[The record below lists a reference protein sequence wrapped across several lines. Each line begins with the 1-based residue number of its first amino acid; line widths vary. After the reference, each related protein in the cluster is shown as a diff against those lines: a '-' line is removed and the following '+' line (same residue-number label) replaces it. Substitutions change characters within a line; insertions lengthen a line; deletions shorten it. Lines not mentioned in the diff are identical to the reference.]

1 MKQPIRNIAI
11 LAHVDAGKTTLS
23 ERILFAAGEIHRPG
37 RVEDGLATMDYMP
50 EEKERGIT
58 IESGVAHFEWKNTW
72 FNFIDTPGHVDFGA
86 EVDMALTAVEGA
98 VLVVSAA
105 SGVETQTLASFR
117 KLRESRVR
125 TILFVNKLDNPDY
138 SLDETLINIEETL
151 GVRPVLMSVPQFKNG
166 KMCAMLD
173 VLSQSRLV
181 HSESGTEVLDDGW
194 ESDAGA
200 AEERALLKKYYDE
213 AVEFASNFDD
223 EILSLALENKPVPP
237 KMLLRGLKALAASD
251 EYVICYA
258 GSALEGFGIRSLVT
272 ALSFFLPEVPT
283 FGENELGQVIRLRH
297 FRGVGEISLFRSHVD
312 LLRRDWPADFEFSRL
327 KANMLLPVDEIRA
340 GDIYAMVS
348 PFETELGQVIYL
360 DDNCARRM
368 SRQTKFD
375 MTESNS
381 WYLSEAKV
389 QRRETRD
396 ERGERAAGTSLRAEG
411 EAISNA
417 SGNAALNGNAAGTAT
432 GNAAPSISENY
443 LPLLQTRVECVRTE
457 DYAHVERSLSVLAR
471 MDPSF
476 RVQKDDGG
484 FWYLHTVGEVQLDVL
499 LARLKRE
506 FGCEVRA
513 GSPEVRWQ
521 ERLCREV
528 GPAENTFQIGPH
540 KMSISISASPL
551 EGDAHDIR
559 LSAEFME
566 KAPLEILAGVRSAL
580 LESTEVGVLGKGP
593 LVGVRFEVHR
603 FEWTEGALPPMIKKC
618 CADAVA
624 KLVKPADVQL
634 YEPVMELSLEC
645 PVNFAGLVTGDIQ
658 AREGKVKEIEG
669 DGKTHFL
676 KADVPLRKIFGYATG
691 VRSISK
697 GTALYSMKLLGYR
710 PAMV

>member
-23 ERILFAAGEIHRPG
+23 ERILFATGEVHRPG

-86 EVDMALTAVEGA
+86 EVDMALAAVEGA

-105 SGVETQTLASFR
+105 SGVETQTVAAFR

-151 GVRPVLMSVPQFKNG
+151 GVRPVLMSVPEFKNG
-166 KMCAMLD
+166 KMCGMLD
-173 VLSQSRLV
+173 VLTQSRLV
-181 HSESGTEVLDDGW
+181 HSDIGEEVVDDTW
-194 ESDAGA
+194 NSDASA
-200 AEERALLKKYYDE
+200 AEERALLKKYYAE

-223 EILSLALENKPVPP
+223 EILTLALENKPVPP

-258 GSALEGFGIRSLVT
+258 GSALEGFGIRNLVT

-283 FGENELGQVIRLRH
+283 FDEHELGQVVRLRH
-297 FRGVGEISLFRSHVD
+297 FRGVGEISLFRSHID
-312 LLRRDWPADFEFSRL
+312 LLRRDWPTGFEFSRL
-327 KANMLLPVDEIRA
+327 KANMLLPVDEIRS
-340 GDIYAMVS
+340 GDIYAMRS
-348 PFETELGQVIYL
+348 PFETELGQVIRLNASGDVL
-360 DDNCARRM
+360 D
-368 SRQTKFD
+368 
-375 MTESNS
+375 E
-381 WYLSEAKV
+381 
-389 QRRETRD
+389 RRETRD
-396 ERGERAAGTSLRAEG
+396 ERDSSIRRPIESSVGER
-411 EAISNA
+411 
-417 SGNAALNGNAAGTAT
+417 
-432 GNAAPSISENY
+432 Y
-443 LPLLQTRVECVRTE
+443 LPLLQTRVECLRVE

-476 RVQKDDGG
+476 RVQHDLDGG
-484 FWYLHTVGEVQLDVL
+484 FWYLHTVGEVQLEVL
-499 LARLKRE
+499 LERLERE

-513 GSPEVRWQ
+513 GKPEVRWQ
-521 ERLCREV
+521 ERLCRNV
-528 GPAENTFQIGPH
+528 GPVENTFQLGPH
-540 KMSISISASPL
+540 KISIKLSATPL
-551 EGDAHDIR
+551 DSDAHDIR
-559 LSAEFME
+559 LSAEFLE
-566 KAPLEILAGVRSAL
+566 TAPREILAGVRSAL

-593 LVGVRFEVHR
+593 LVGVRFEVHE
-603 FEWTEGALPPMIKKC
+603 FTWTEGALPPMIKKA
-618 CADAVA
+618 CADAVT
-624 KLVKPADVQL
+624 KLIKPADVEL

-658 AREGKVKEIEG
+658 ARDGKVKEIGG

-676 KADVPLRKIFGYATG
+676 KADIPLRKIFGYATG

-710 PAMV
+710 PATI

>member
-23 ERILFAAGEIHRPG
+23 ERILFATGEVHRPG

-105 SGVETQTLASFR
+105 SGVETQTVAAFR

-138 SLDETLINIEETL
+138 SLDETLINIEEAL
-151 GVRPVLMSVPQFKNG
+151 GVRPVLMSLPEFKNG
-166 KMCAMLD
+166 KMSGMLD
-173 VLSQSRLV
+173 VLTQSRLV
-181 HSESGTEVLDDGW
+181 HSDIGEEVIDESWNSDDT
-194 ESDAGA
+194 A
-200 AEERALLKKYYDE
+200 AEERAQLKKYYAE

-237 KMLLRGLKALAASD
+237 KMLLRGLKSLAASD

-258 GSALEGFGIRSLVT
+258 GSALEGFGVRNLVT
-272 ALSFFLPEVPT
+272 ALSFFLPEVPI
-283 FGENELGQVIRLRH
+283 FEEHELGQVVRLRH
-297 FRGVGEISLFRSHVD
+297 FRGVGEISLFRSHID
-312 LLRRDWPADFEFSRL
+312 LLRRDWPTGFEFSRL
-327 KANMLLPVDEIRA
+327 KANMLVPVDEIRS
-340 GDIYAMVS
+340 GDIYAMKS
-348 PFETELGQVIYL
+348 PFETELGQIIKL
-360 DDNCARRM
+360 D
-368 SRQTKFD
+368 K
-375 MTESNS
+375 
-381 WYLSEAKV
+381 
-389 QRRETRD
+389 ET
-396 ERGERAAGTSLRAEG
+396 G

-417 SGNAALNGNAAGTAT
+417 VETAT
-432 GNAAPSISENY
+432 GNDAETASGKVSGTASPSISENY
-443 LPLLQTRVECVRTE
+443 LPLLQTRVECLRVE

-476 RVQKDDGG
+476 RVQHDLDGG
-484 FWYLHTVGEVQLDVL
+484 FWYLHTVGEVQLEVL
-499 LARLKRE
+499 LERLERE

-513 GSPEVRWQ
+513 GKPEVRWQ
-521 ERLCREV
+521 ERLCRNV
-528 GPAENTFQIGPH
+528 GPVENTFQIGPH
-540 KMSISISASPL
+540 KISICISASPL

-566 KAPLEILAGVRSAL
+566 KAPREILAGVRSAL

-624 KLVKPADVQL
+624 KLVKPADAQL

-658 AREGKVKEIEG
+658 SRNGRVKEIDG
-669 DGKTHFL
+669 DGRTHFL
-676 KADVPLRKIFGYATG
+676 KAEIPLRKIFGYATG

-697 GTALYSMKLLGYR
+697 GTAVYSLKLLGYR
-710 PAMV
+710 PATI

>member
-23 ERILFAAGEIHRPG
+23 ERILFATGEVHRPG

-105 SGVETQTLASFR
+105 SGVETQTVAAFR

-138 SLDETLINIEETL
+138 SLDETLINIEEAL
-151 GVRPVLMSVPQFKNG
+151 GVRPVLMSLPEFKNG
-166 KMCAMLD
+166 KMSGMLD
-173 VLSQSRLV
+173 VLTQSRLV
-181 HSESGTEVLDDGW
+181 HSDIGEEVIDESWNSDDT
-194 ESDAGA
+194 A
-200 AEERALLKKYYDE
+200 AEERVLLKKYYAE

-237 KMLLRGLKALAASD
+237 KMLLRGLKSLAASD

-258 GSALEGFGIRSLVT
+258 GSALEGFGVRNLVT
-272 ALSFFLPEVPT
+272 ALSFFLPEVPI
-283 FGENELGQVIRLRH
+283 FEEHELGQVVRLRH
-297 FRGVGEISLFRSHVD
+297 FRGVGEISLFRSHID
-312 LLRRDWPADFEFSRL
+312 LLRRDWPTGFEFSRL
-327 KANMLLPVDEIRA
+327 KANMLVPVDEIRS
-340 GDIYAMVS
+340 GDIYAMKS
-348 PFETELGQVIYL
+348 PFETELGQIIKL
-360 DDNCARRM
+360 D
-368 SRQTKFD
+368 K
-375 MTESNS
+375 
-381 WYLSEAKV
+381 
-389 QRRETRD
+389 ET
-396 ERGERAAGTSLRAEG
+396 G

-417 SGNAALNGNAAGTAT
+417 VETAT
-432 GNAAPSISENY
+432 GNDAETASGKVSGTASPSISENY
-443 LPLLQTRVECVRTE
+443 LPLLQTRVECLRVE

-476 RVQKDDGG
+476 RVQHDLDGG
-484 FWYLHTVGEVQLDVL
+484 FWYLHTVGEVQLEVL
-499 LARLKRE
+499 LERLERE

-513 GSPEVRWQ
+513 GKPEVRWQ
-521 ERLCREV
+521 ERLCRNV
-528 GPAENTFQIGPH
+528 GPVENTFQIGPH
-540 KMSISISASPL
+540 KISICISASPL

-566 KAPLEILAGVRSAL
+566 KAPREILAGVRSAL

-624 KLVKPADVQL
+624 KLVKPADAQL

-658 AREGKVKEIEG
+658 SRNGRVKEIDG
-669 DGKTHFL
+669 DGRTHFL
-676 KADVPLRKIFGYATG
+676 KAEIPLRKIFGYATG

-697 GTALYSMKLLGYR
+697 GTAVYSLKLLGYR
-710 PAMV
+710 PATI

>member
-37 RVEDGLATMDYMP
+37 KVEDGLATMDYMP

-105 SGVETQTLASFR
+105 SGVETQTVASFR

-151 GVRPVLMSVPQFKNG
+151 GVRPVLMAVPEFKNG
-166 KMCAMLD
+166 KMCGMLD
-173 VLSQSRLV
+173 VLSQSRLM
-181 HSESGTEVLDDGW
+181 HSESGEEVIDDDW
-194 ESDAGA
+194 KTDALA
-200 AEERALLKKYYDE
+200 AEERALLKKYYAE

-223 EILSLALENKPVPP
+223 EILTLALDNKPVPP

-251 EYVICYA
+251 DYVICYA
-258 GSALEGFGIRSLVT
+258 GSALEGYGVRSLVT

-283 FGENELGQVIRLRH
+283 FDENELGQVVRLRH
-297 FRGVGEISLFRSHVD
+297 FRGVGEISLFRSHAD
-312 LLRRDWPADFEFSRL
+312 LLRRDWPTGFEFSRL
-327 KANMLLPVDEIRA
+327 KANMLLPVDEIRT

-348 PFETELGQVIYL
+348 PFETELGQVIRL
-360 DDNCARRM
+360 DVKGNV
-368 SRQTKFD
+368 
-375 MTESNS
+375 
-381 WYLSEAKV
+381 L
-389 QRRETRD
+389 D
-396 ERGERAAGTSLRAEG
+396 ERRKTKDESGETPYPKAPPEG
-411 EAISNA
+411 VCDPIPQ
-417 SGNAALNGNAAGTAT
+417 T
-432 GNAAPSISENY
+432 SISENY

-521 ERLCREV
+521 ERLCRAV

-551 EGDAHDIR
+551 DGDAHDIR

-566 KAPLEILAGVRSAL
+566 NAPREILAGVRSAL

-593 LVGVRFEVHR
+593 LVGVRFEVHS

-618 CADAVA
+618 CADEVA
-624 KLVKPADVQL
+624 KLVKPADFQL
-634 YEPVMELSLEC
+634 CEAVMELSLEC

-697 GTALYSMKLLGYR
+697 GTALYSMKLLGYKH
-710 PAMV
+710 ANI

>member
-1 MKQPIRNIAI
+1 
-11 LAHVDAGKTTLS
+11 
-23 ERILFAAGEIHRPG
+23 
-37 RVEDGLATMDYMP
+37 
-50 EEKERGIT
+50 
-58 IESGVAHFEWKNTW
+58 
-72 FNFIDTPGHVDFGA
+72 
-86 EVDMALTAVEGA
+86 
-98 VLVVSAA
+98 VV
-105 SGVETQTLASFR
+105 
-117 KLRESRVR
+117 
-125 TILFVNKLDNPDY
+125 
-138 SLDETLINIEETL
+138 
-151 GVRPVLMSVPQFKNG
+151 
-166 KMCAMLD
+166 
-173 VLSQSRLV
+173 
-181 HSESGTEVLDDGW
+181 
-194 ESDAGA
+194 
-200 AEERALLKKYYDE
+200 
-213 AVEFASNFDD
+213 
-223 EILSLALENKPVPP
+223 
-237 KMLLRGLKALAASD
+237 
-251 EYVICYA
+251 
-258 GSALEGFGIRSLVT
+258 
-272 ALSFFLPEVPT
+272 
-283 FGENELGQVIRLRH
+283 RLRH
-297 FRGVGEISLFRSHVD
+297 FRGIGEISLFRSHVD
-312 LLRRDWPADFEFSRL
+312 LLRRDWPAGFEFSRL
-327 KANMLLPVDEIRA
+327 KANMLLPVDEIRS
-340 GDIYAMVS
+340 GDIYAMRG
-348 PFETELGQVIYL
+348 PFETELGQVIRL
-360 DDNCARRM
+360 DDKCVGRE
-368 SRQTKFD
+368 SRTNLFGHDRGQHLGLERS
-375 MTESNS
+375 ESP
-381 WYLSEAKV
+381 
-389 QRRETRD
+389 ETRD
-396 ERGERAAGTSLRAEG
+396 ERDVRHPEERSDEGSSVVNYSIGER
-411 EAISNA
+411 
-417 SGNAALNGNAAGTAT
+417 
-432 GNAAPSISENY
+432 Y
-443 LPLLQTRVECVRTE
+443 LPLLQTRVECVRVE

-521 ERLCREV
+521 ERLCRAV

-566 KAPLEILAGVRSAL
+566 NAPREILAGVRSAL

-710 PAMV
+710 PATV

>member
-125 TILFVNKLDNPDY
+125 TILFVNKLDNPEY

-417 SGNAALNGNAAGTAT
+417 SGNAALNGNAA
-432 GNAAPSISENY
+432 PSISENY